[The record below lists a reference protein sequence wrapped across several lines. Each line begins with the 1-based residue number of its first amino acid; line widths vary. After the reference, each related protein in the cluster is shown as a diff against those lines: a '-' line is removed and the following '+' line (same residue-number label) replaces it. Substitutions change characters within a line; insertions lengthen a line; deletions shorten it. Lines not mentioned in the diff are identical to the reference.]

1 MEQKTEEKKY
11 NVYKRKL
18 RIDSCCG
25 LGRKFEKINEFG
37 ESYFRDNYYDAFA
50 VTQKIIER
58 NKKIKE
64 KRNGERETCKREFG
78 QERLYNIV
86 TFCGDRGAGKT
97 SVMDSVVG
105 ALQSKN
111 TDYKDFIVEY
121 EKEEG
126 RDSDLSRMLDN
137 YRFVCLEGIDASLL
151 EGKEDIL
158 DVILSKMLQRLQQ
171 HIKSR
176 ERNYFENEM
185 GCFCSQTDINRK
197 FEEIYQNR
205 RNLLWRMKNPYELG
219 ESSTEHLSNLA
230 GSFDIREKLQ
240 KLIPIYLQA
249 LQGGGEIDKQYLV
262 INIDD
267 LDMHGKAYQML
278 EQLHR
283 YLMIPQVIIYIAVSE
298 KEIGSVCER
307 YFRKAYDSTGELAM
321 SYLEKVLP
329 YSQRI
334 YLPDA
339 FSGDFFN
346 IMAGVADPNLDIYLV
361 KDYLLKKIAEKTWV
375 FYDGKGLETHF
386 YEIGNLRALYNF
398 YYLLEGMKKT
408 RNDSSLFGE
417 GEISEEQRGI
427 LDGNFEK
434 LKNDVIGRMATEK
447 LSSEEQRQI
456 FRDYYREDFS
466 TNGEY
471 LLEQI
476 INIIN
481 DEDFA
486 KECSDCGY
494 SYGTLLYALYNLSK
508 ERQDF
513 KPLVQCV
520 LAMATIELTQNYIYA
535 FRTSEL
541 TSRIK
546 WREYLSGSICGNWG
560 NRMLPAVRCKKNP
573 DQCKPVAYVKDQI
586 VCVEAVI
593 DIKSDSIK
601 SVTAFEVFSEIIEK
615 YALVESFELLM
626 AFITKK
632 NVIKKKEEDISMEH
646 GNTGIFKIK
655 SSKWECTFD
664 ILGPIVNVVDYEE
677 RGGIDD
683 KKYFKRV
690 RDMLLGMLEKY
701 TADDE
706 EKLSKSQWQ
715 KLEKKMEQVSLELAY
730 KEWKQNYG
738 RTALPLYSMDIM
750 YNVLK
755 RVKKRMN
762 RELPQQIEAE
772 EFLTVAKQFYRTLG
786 EELREENKFYNG
798 EEEETEQNRT
808 YFYEGFCYY
817 PLIYPFME
825 LKNCGDAEKEPEVIK
840 TLKQKLPNKLPKLFG
855 DLFTKLVQELVGSNG
870 EGKSK

>member
-1 MEQKTEEKKY
+1 MEQNTEQKKY

-18 RIDSCCG
+18 RIDNGYG
-25 LGRKFEKINEFG
+25 LGRKYEKTSEFG

-58 NKKIKE
+58 NKKIKK
-64 KRNGERETCKREFG
+64 KRNCERETGKIEFG

-105 ALQSKN
+105 ALQSKSA
-111 TDYKDFIVEY
+111 DYKKFITEY
-121 EKEEG
+121 EKEE
-126 RDSDLSRMLDN
+126 RDFDLIQMLDN
-137 YRFVCLEGIDASLL
+137 YKFVCLEGIDASLL

-158 DVILSKMLQRLQQ
+158 DVILSKMLQRLQR

-176 ERNYFENEM
+176 ERDYFENEM
-185 GCFCSQTDINRK
+185 GGCCQTDINRK

-205 RNLLWRMKNPYELG
+205 RNLLWRMENPYEPG
-219 ESSTEHLSNLA
+219 ESSAEHLSNLA
-230 GSFDIREKLQ
+230 GSLGIREKLQ

-249 LQGGGEIDKQYLV
+249 LQIDGEIDKQYLV

-298 KEIGSVCER
+298 KEIGAVCEG
-307 YFRKAYDSTGELAM
+307 YFKETYDRPRELAM

-334 YLPDA
+334 YLPDV

-346 IMAGVADPNLDIYLV
+346 IMAGDDPELDIYLV

-375 FYDGKGLETHF
+375 FYDGKGLEAHF

-408 RNDSSLFGE
+408 GNESSLFRE
-417 GEISEEQRGI
+417 GEISEEQREI

-447 LSSEEQRQI
+447 ISSEEQRRI
-456 FRDYYREDFS
+456 FKDYYREDFS

-471 LLEQI
+471 LLEQV
-476 INIIN
+476 INILN
-481 DEDFA
+481 DKDFA
-486 KECSDCGY
+486 KECSDYGY
-494 SYGTLLYALYNLSK
+494 SYGTLLYALYSLSK
-508 ERQDF
+508 VRQDF

-535 FRTSEL
+535 FHTNEQI
-541 TSRIK
+541 TKIK

-560 NRMLPAVRCKKNP
+560 NRMLPAVRCENNP
-573 DQCKPVAYVKDQI
+573 DQCKSVAYVKDQT

-601 SVTAFEVFSEIIEK
+601 LATAFEVFSELIEK
-615 YALVESFELLM
+615 YAFVESFELLM

-632 NVIKKKEEDISMEH
+632 NVIKKKEEDISMECEKP
-646 GNTGIFKIK
+646 GALKIK

-664 ILGPIVNVVDYEE
+664 VLGSIVNILDYE
-677 RGGIDD
+677 GTDGIDD
-683 KKYFKRV
+683 KKYFERV
-690 RDMLLGMLEKY
+690 RNMLLGMLEKCIAGHKD
-701 TADDE
+701 TLSEMQREELE
-706 EKLSKSQWQ
+706 EKM
-715 KLEKKMEQVSLELAY
+715 KKASLEQAY
-730 KEWKQNYG
+730 KEWKKKYG

-762 RELPQQIEAE
+762 RELPQQLETE
-772 EFLTVAKQFYRTLG
+772 EFLTAVKQFYRTLG

-808 YFYEGFCYY
+808 CFYEGFCYY
-817 PLIYPFME
+817 PFIYPFMDLE
-825 LKNCGDAEKEPEVIK
+825 NCVDAEKEPEKVK
-840 TLKQKLPNKLPKLFG
+840 TLKQKLPNKLPKLFE
-855 DLFTKLVQELVGSNG
+855 DLFTKLVQELVSCND
-870 EGKSK
+870 EGKSE

>member
-1 MEQKTEEKKY
+1 MEQNTEEKRY

-18 RIDSCCG
+18 RIDNGYG

-64 KRNGERETCKREFG
+64 KRNDERETCKKEFG

-86 TFCGDRGAGKT
+86 AFCGDRGAGKT
-97 SVMDSVVG
+97 SVMDSVIG
-105 ALQSKN
+105 ALQSKS
-111 TDYKDFIVEY
+111 TDYKNFIADY
-121 EKEEG
+121 EKVEE
-126 RDSDLSRMLDN
+126 RESDLSRMLDN
-137 YRFVCLEGIDASLL
+137 YKFVCLEGIDASLL

-158 DVILSKMLQRLQQ
+158 DVILSKMLQKLQQ

-176 ERNYFENEM
+176 ERDYFENEM
-185 GCFCSQTDINRK
+185 GYSYSHADINRK

-205 RNLLWRMKNPYELG
+205 RNLLWRMKNPYEPG
-219 ESSTEHLSNLA
+219 ESSAEHLSNLA
-230 GSFDIREKLQ
+230 GSLDIREKLQ

-249 LQGGGEIDKQYLV
+249 LQAGGEIDKQYLV

-298 KEIGSVCER
+298 KEIGAVCEG
-307 YFRKAYDSTGELAM
+307 YFRKIYDRPGALAM

-346 IMAGVADPNLDIYLV
+346 IMAGVADPKLDIYLV

-386 YEIGNLRALYNF
+386 YEIGNLRTLYNF

-408 RNDSSLFGE
+408 GNDSSLFRE

-447 LSSEEQRQI
+447 LSAVEQRRI
-456 FRDYYREDFS
+456 FEDYYGEDFS

-481 DEDFA
+481 DKDFA
-486 KECSDCGY
+486 KECSDYGY
-494 SYGTLLYALYNLSK
+494 SYGTLLYALYSLSK
-508 ERQDF
+508 VRQDF

-535 FRTSEL
+535 FHTNEQI
-541 TSRIK
+541 TKIK

-560 NRMLPAVRCKKNP
+560 NRMLPAVRCENNP
-573 DQCKPVAYVKDQI
+573 DLCKSVAYVKDQT
-586 VCVEAVI
+586 VCIEAVI
-593 DIKSDSIK
+593 DIKNDSIK
-601 SVTAFEVFSEIIEK
+601 PDAAFEMFLELIEK
-615 YALVESFELLM
+615 YALVQSFELLM

-632 NVIKKKEEDISMEH
+632 DVIKKKEEDVSIECEKP
-646 GNTGIFKIK
+646 GALKIK

-664 ILGPIVNVVDYEE
+664 VLGAIVNIVDYEE
-677 RGGIDD
+677 KDGIDD
-683 KKYFKRV
+683 KKYFERV
-690 RDMLLGMLEKY
+690 REMLLGMLEKY
-701 TADDE
+701 AVDSDRTLSETQRE
-706 EKLSKSQWQ
+706 E
-715 KLEKKMEQVSLELAY
+715 LEKKMKDASLEGAY
-730 KEWKQNYG
+730 KEWKKKYG

-772 EFLTVAKQFYRTLG
+772 EFLTAVKQFYRTLG

-817 PLIYPFME
+817 PFIYPFME

-840 TLKQKLPNKLPKLFG
+840 TLKQKLPDKLPVLFE
-855 DLFTKLVQELVGSNG
+855 DLFTKLVQELVSCND
-870 EGKSK
+870 EGKSE

>member
-18 RIDSCCG
+18 KINNGYG

-64 KRNGERETCKREFG
+64 KRNDERETCKKEFG

-86 TFCGDRGAGKT
+86 AFCGDRGAGKT

-105 ALQSKN
+105 ALQSKS
-111 TDYKDFIVEY
+111 TDYKNFIAEY
-121 EKEEG
+121 EKEEE
-126 RDSDLSRMLDN
+126 RESDLSRMLAN
-137 YRFVCLEGIDASLL
+137 YKFVCLEGIDASLL
-151 EGKEDIL
+151 EGEEDIL
-158 DVILSKMLQRLQQ
+158 DVILSKMLQKLQR

-185 GCFCSQTDINRK
+185 GYSYSQTDINRK

-205 RNLLWRMKNPYELG
+205 RNLLWRMKNPYEPG

-230 GSFDIREKLQ
+230 GSLDIREKLQ

-249 LQGGGEIDKQYLV
+249 LQAGGEVDKQYLV

-298 KEIGSVCER
+298 KEIGAVCER
-307 YFRKAYDSTGELAM
+307 YFRETYDSPGELAM

-334 YLPDA
+334 YLPDV

-346 IMAGVADPNLDIYLV
+346 IVAGSDPKLDIYLV
-361 KDYLLKKIAEKTWV
+361 KDYLLTKIAEKTWV

-386 YEIGNLRALYNF
+386 YEIGNLRTLYNF

-408 RNDSSLFGE
+408 GNASSLFRE

-447 LSSEEQRQI
+447 LSSEEQRRI
-456 FRDYYREDFS
+456 FKDYYREDFS

-476 INIIN
+476 ISIIP
-481 DEDFA
+481 DIA
-486 KECSDCGY
+486 KECSDYGY

-508 ERQDF
+508 TRQDF

-541 TSRIK
+541 SSRIK
-546 WREYLSGSICGNWG
+546 WREYISGSICGNWG
-560 NRMLPAVRCKKNP
+560 NRMLPAVKCKKNQ
-573 DQCKPVAYVKDQI
+573 DQCKPVAYVKNQK
-586 VCVEAVI
+586 VCIEAVV
-593 DIKSDSIK
+593 DIKNDSIELDA
-601 SVTAFEVFSEIIEK
+601 AFEVFSELIEK
-615 YALVESFELLM
+615 YALVQSFELLM

-632 NVIKKKEEDISMEH
+632 NVIKKKEDISMECEK
-646 GNTGIFKIK
+646 TGIYKIK

-664 ILGPIVNVVDYEE
+664 FLGAIVNIADYEGVD
-677 RGGIDD
+677 RTDD
-683 KKYFKRV
+683 KKYFKKV

-701 TADDE
+701 AVDSGRTLSETQRE
-706 EKLSKSQWQ
+706 E
-715 KLEKKMEQVSLELAY
+715 LEKKMKDASLECAY
-730 KEWKQNYG
+730 TEWKLNYG
-738 RTALPLYSMDIM
+738 RIALPLYSMDIM

-755 RVKKRMN
+755 RVKKKMN
-762 RELPQQIEAE
+762 RELPQQIESE
-772 EFLTVAKQFYRTLG
+772 EFLTAIKQFYRALG
-786 EELREENKFYNG
+786 EELLEENKFYNREAEG
-798 EEEETEQNRT
+798 TKQNRT

-817 PLIYPFME
+817 PFIYPFMDLE
-825 LKNCGDAEKEPEVIK
+825 NCEDIEKESEKVK
-840 TLKQKLPNKLPKLFG
+840 ALKQKFPNKLPKLFE
-855 DLFTKLVQELVGSNG
+855 DLFTKLVQELVSCND